1 MRLRKKKEA
10 VKTFKTLFVFIVAF
24 ILVATIAIM
33 FAVAYIF
40 SVTELITLHFDEK
53 LGGFVVLILAASSII
68 IGLTLSFTFGQ
79 IFMKPMA
86 KVIEGMTF
94 LAEGKY
100 DVRIDLGE
108 HNALKQLANCFN
120 KLAIELQNTEMFS
133 AEFINNFSHELKTP
147 LVSITGLISL
157 MKKPNFPENK
167 RIEYLKIIEEEANR
181 LSTITTNVLSLSKLE
196 GQGIIGDLT
205 KYNLSEQI
213 RNCVLLLEKKWR
225 KKKLNLSLDFD
236 EHTIFANEDMFK
248 QVWVNL
254 LDNAIKFSYDKSN
267 LIVDI
272 NSDENNL
279 IVKITNNGPTI
290 SDENKKLIFNK
301 FYQVDKTHQ
310 VEGNGIGLSIV
321 NKIVTLHN
329 GHVEVESKEELTTFI
344 VYIPK
349 N

>member
-1 MRLRKKKEA
+1 
-10 VKTFKTLFVFIVAF
+10 
-24 ILVATIAIM
+24 
-33 FAVAYIF
+33 
-40 SVTELITLHFDEK
+40 
-53 LGGFVVLILAASSII
+53 
-68 IGLTLSFTFGQ
+68 
-79 IFMKPMA
+79 
-86 KVIEGMTF
+86 
-94 LAEGKY
+94 
-100 DVRIDLGE
+100 
-108 HNALKQLANCFN
+108 
-120 KLAIELQNTEMFS
+120 
-133 AEFINNFSHELKTP
+133 
-147 LVSITGLISL
+147 
-157 MKKPNFPENK
+157 MKKPNFPEAK
-167 RIEYLKIIEEEANR
+167 RLEYLKIIDEEANR

-196 GQGIIGDLT
+196 GQEIIKDKN

-225 KKKLNLSLDFD
+225 KKKLSLSLDFD
-236 EHTIFANEDMFK
+236 EYNIFANEDMLK

-272 NSDENNL
+272 NRNDDCL
-279 IVKITNNGPTI
+279 VIRITNNGPTI

-321 NKIVTLHN
+321 NKIVKLHN
-329 GHVEVESKEELTTFI
+329 GKVEVESKEELTSFI

>member
-1 MRLRKKKEA
+1 MKLKKKES
-10 VKTFKTLFVFIVAF
+10 VKNFKTLFVFIVAA
-24 ILVATIAIM
+24 ILILTITIL
-33 FAVAYIF
+33 FLTAYIF

-79 IFMKPMA
+79 IIMKPIA
-86 KVIEGMTF
+86 QVIEGMTF

-100 DVRIDLGE
+100 DVRINLGE
-108 HNALKQLANCFN
+108 HNALKELGDCFN
-120 KLAIELQNTEMFS
+120 KLAIELENNEMFS

-157 MKKPNFPENK
+157 MKKPNFPEAK
-167 RIEYLKIIEEEANR
+167 RLEYLKIIEEEANR

-196 GQGIIGDLT
+196 GQEIIKDKN

-225 KKKLNLSLDFD
+225 KKKLSLSLDFD
-236 EHTIFANEDMFK
+236 EYNIFANEDMLK

-272 NSDENNL
+272 NRNDDCL
-279 IVKITNNGPTI
+279 VIRITNNGPTI

-321 NKIVTLHN
+321 NKIVKLHN
-329 GHVEVESKEELTTFI
+329 GKVEVESKEELTTFI